1 MDHPV
6 SNLIETDGFV
16 IASAT
21 DLGRRRTGNED
32 SHALWV
38 SQDPAVRADKGLL
51 CVVCDGMGGANAG
64 EVASQISVATVI
76 ESVSGNRT
84 ADPATALRDAVE
96 LANHRVHTQAAANP
110 DQRGMGTTCTAML
123 LRGTEVWIG
132 HVGDSRAYLVR
143 GGRARPL
150 TRDHSLV
157 AELVD
162 KGHLTPEEAKHDPR
176 RNVVTRSVG
185 ALEHVEVDAELAFDG
200 TEPGDAFVLCS
211 DGLHGLVTDA
221 EIGRIASEAA
231 PADAC
236 AQLIDLANERGGP
249 DNITVFVVRRAVAGG
264 GVARTT
270 TAPAAK
276 ADADTGTVRRPPPI
290 GLLGVL
296 AGSLLLVVT
305 VVGLVLFGQL
315 KSKPPVAGAP
325 ADSSAPAPVT
335 TIATGEPAPASETQP
350 PVSEPTSTAAADPV
364 PSSARPAPASTTEA
378 PAPAASTPPPAAAA
392 VVTPAASGRPGT
404 VRLTTRP
411 FQPCT
416 FYIDGEF
423 DVPDVGFLVKSLPP
437 GDHVVRVEGSAGGSV
452 EVPVRVESGGRY
464 SLVAELPFE
473 GALGNIEVAIT
484 GMGKA
489 QVLVDGAQYP
499 EDAPCTVRGL
509 TPGPHS
515 IKVRRSRGAALEG
528 PGEVVV
534 TAGGTVR
541 AEYRAST
548 GR

>member
-64 EVASQISVATVI
+64 EVASQVSVATVI

-264 GVARTT
+264 GVARTA

-315 KSKPPVAGAP
+315 KSKPPAAGAP
-325 ADSSAPAPVT
+325 ADSSAPAPAT

-364 PSSARPAPASTTEA
+364 PSSARPVPASATEA